1 MTPRT
6 VVATAPESMSLKE
19 FYQDGKYKFYSRI
32 PIYNDSEDYIT
43 GYVLRQTVL
52 EKLAED
58 RFDMCLKDVARPIL
72 SFPENSPVSTVW
84 EQMLERKEHISTLI
98 DEYGC
103 FWGIVTME
111 DIIETALGFEIVDE
125 KDSVTDMQK
134 LARDKWQKKLAE
146 TKISD

>member
-1 MTPRT
+1 M
-6 VVATAPESMSLKE
+6 
-19 FYQDGKYKFYSRI
+19 
-32 PIYNDSEDYIT
+32 
-43 GYVLRQTVL
+43 
-52 EKLAED
+52 
-58 RFDMCLKDVARPIL
+58 
-72 SFPENSPVSTVW
+72 
-84 EQMLERKEHISTLI
+84 I

>member
-1 MTPRT
+1 
-6 VVATAPESMSLKE
+6 
-19 FYQDGKYKFYSRI
+19 
-32 PIYNDSEDYIT
+32 
-43 GYVLRQTVL
+43 
-52 EKLAED
+52 
-58 RFDMCLKDVARPIL
+58 MCLKDGKRPIL
-72 SFPENSPVSTVW
+72 SSTEKISVSTPCYH
-84 EQMLERKEHISTLI
+84 LKKKKEHISILI